1 MRNSQKRM
9 SKLPYQEVEVPNL
22 VHVHEQVVHVVR
34 PVERVLRHGLESIVV
49 EVKRRDVVPG
59 APTE

>member
-1 MRNSQKRM
+1 M